1 MRIIA
6 FISDA
11 SDVGEMPIYLGDPQT
26 WGPCLVKSGRACC
39 HVIAA
44 TRRQPAPLL
53 PKGTGFPRRA
63 IDLENPPVLQTH
75 GGQVATPQ
83 AA

>member
-11 SDVGEMPIYLGDPQT
+11 SDVGEMPIYMGDPQT
-26 WGPCLVKSGRACC
+26 WG
-39 HVIAA
+39 
-44 TRRQPAPLL
+44 
-53 PKGTGFPRRA
+53 
-63 IDLENPPVLQTH
+63 PPVLQTH

>member
-6 FISDA
+6 FVSDA
-11 SDVGEMPIYLGDPQT
+11 SDVREIPIYLGDPQT
-26 WGPCLVKSGRACC
+26 SGRCLVKSGRACC
-39 HVIAA
+39 RVIAA
-44 TRRQPAPLL
+44 TRRQPVPLL
-53 PKGTGFPRRA
+53 PKGPGFPRRA
-63 IDLENPPVLQTH
+63 IDLENPPVLETH